1 MKRAKKALLRSF
13 LATELESVLMFVYI
27 SQVLCIEAWAVRLSR
42 IAAETKTIHPSAAQ
56 GRKINQAWS
65 CAAWTRLSFFLLPTR
80 WYSGQWHSYCL
91 QYSDL
96 LFRFYLL
103 RDPES
108 GLNRTSSCVLFFSR
122 RELSHVTTTVRASGE
137 CRDRQNSGSF
147 WGWCSCCSKQ
157 KQVSDSKGSALVIAV
172 KLFLPCMSFF
182 GEASWFNFKK
192 VQSLKALHFFVH
204 NLISKFWYFF
214 FWKAIHIC

>member
-1 MKRAKKALLRSF
+1 MYRS
-13 LATELESVLMFVYI
+13 M
-27 SQVLCIEAWAVRLSR
+27 
-42 IAAETKTIHPSAAQ
+42 
-56 GRKINQAWS
+56 S
-65 CAAWTRLSFFLLPTR
+65 CAAQQNCSWNKDHSPQRCAGEENKPSVIMCSMDSSVFFLLPTR

-122 RELSHVTTTVRASGE
+122 RELSHVTATVRASGE

-157 KQVSDSKGSALVIAV
+157 KQVSDSKGSSLVIAV
-172 KLFLPCMSFF
+172 KLFLPCMSFL
-182 GEASWFNFKK
+182 GEAFWFNFKK
-192 VQSLKALHFFVH
+192 VQSLKALRFFIH
-204 NLISKFWYFF
+204 NLISKFWLFF